1 MRHSI
6 FLATFTL
13 FMFTACKKYEDG
25 PFISLR
31 SKMSRVENTWR
42 VESYTVNGVDSTA
55 TLVNINYTET
65 YEKSGAFSYAS
76 TTGHSMGSWD
86 FLLEKN
92 DILRSGVLGQGAT
105 SKILHILKLKDKEFW
120 YEVVDGSNVSEMHLI
135 EY

>member
-1 MRHSI
+1 MRHII
-6 FLATFTL
+6 FLITFGL
-13 FMFTACKKYEDG
+13 IFLTACKKYDDG
-25 PFISLR
+25 PFISFR
-31 SKMSRVENTWR
+31 SKISRLENTWR

-55 TLVNINYTET
+55 VLTGINYTET
-65 YEKSGAFSYAS
+65 YEKSGAFSYSS
-76 TTGHSMGSWD
+76 TVGKSSGSWD

-120 YEVVDGSNVSEMHLI
+120 YEVVDGANVSEIHLI

>member
-1 MRHSI
+1 MRYSI
-6 FLATFTL
+6 LLVTFSL
-13 FMFTACKKYEDG
+13 FIFTACKKYEDG

-55 TLVNINYTET
+55 TLININYTET

-76 TTGHSMGSWD
+76 TAGKSSGSWD

-120 YEVVDGSNVSEMHLI
+120 YEVVDGANVSEMHLI